1 MRQHG
6 NSEVINFTTF
16 NDKKENRETMSI
28 QNVGK

>member
-1 MRQHG
+1 MRQYG
-6 NSEVINFTTF
+6 NSEVINFITF